1 MAASTNEITQCLS
14 NLKLG
19 CTGNDT
25 ERSERFWNASIV
37 ELKFGVE
44 KLWLDAVSNSKEK
57 PNLGMRNL
65 DPILEERAGFN
76 LELVGPMIDSY
87 FGEIG
92 RGIAAKL
99 GRSRCTGLM
108 PPLRLFVPYVVFR
121 HLCNIIVGYG
131 GWLTST
137 KDRMS
142 VVVINTTENAEKVF
156 SLARFQGK
164 NFLKKRHF
172 EKVMEMEG
180 KYFNTREELQWL

>member
-44 KLWLDAVSNSKEK
+44 KLWLDAVWNSKEK

-65 DPILEERAGFN
+65 DPILEERAGFK

-121 HLCNIIVGYG
+121 YLCNIIVGYG
-131 GWLTST
+131 GWLT
-137 KDRMS
+137 
-142 VVVINTTENAEKVF
+142 
-156 SLARFQGK
+156 
-164 NFLKKRHF
+164 
-172 EKVMEMEG
+172 
-180 KYFNTREELQWL
+180 